1 MVQSL
6 HRFFNLI
13 KSFVLIALLGVAI
26 NGQPQQGKPLSS
38 APTVVLDVAAV
49 AEKLDPVVVNIKAFG
64 SGGSSSGT
72 GFIINSKGLIVTNF
86 HVISGSEK
94 KEHDKKETDTLA
106 EQIQVILPDGR
117 SQRAD
122 VKGYDKATDIAV
134 LQIQAGDSPLQ
145 EAVLG
150 DSDKLRVGEWVIAIG
165 SP

>member
-1 MVQSL
+1 MVQNSQ
-6 HRFFNLI
+6 RFFNLI
-13 KSFVLIALLGVAI
+13 KCFIFIAVFCIAV

-64 SGGSSSGT
+64 SGGSSSGS
-72 GFIINSKGLIVTNF
+72 GFIISSKGLIVTNF

-94 KEHDKKETDTLA
+94 KDKKDSQALA

-122 VKGYDKATDIAV
+122 VKGFDKATD
-134 LQIQAGDSPLQ
+134 
-145 EAVLG
+145 
-150 DSDKLRVGEWVIAIG
+150 
-165 SP
+165 

>member
-13 KSFVLIALLGVAI
+13 KSFALIGLLCPALCIAV

-64 SGGSSSGT
+64 SGGSSSGS
-72 GFIINSKGLIVTNF
+72 GFIISSKGLIVTNF

-94 KEHDKKETDTLA
+94 KDRDKKEPDTVLA

-117 SQRAD
+117 SQR
-122 VKGYDKATDIAV
+122 
-134 LQIQAGDSPLQ
+134 
-145 EAVLG
+145 
-150 DSDKLRVGEWVIAIG
+150 
-165 SP
+165 